1 IESALA
7 WPLNNGKLHVS
18 KAVPY
23 AYRERLKWEMEKFPF
38 WHDDGLDALSYLY
51 DIIKDFRFQRPLPPL
66 KTPPPNLAK
75 SYAVNLDYRKM
86 HI

>member
-1 IESALA
+1 
-7 WPLNNGKLHVS
+7 
-18 KAVPY
+18 
-23 AYRERLKWEMEKFPF
+23 MEKFPF

-66 KTPPPNLAK
+66 RTPPQNLAK